1 MELATNASDQALN
14 ETITFQHQSQ
24 NQLAFTDLLSGL
36 KSWRVWTLLAYQDIK
51 LRYRR
56 SVLGPFW
63 ITISMA
69 ITAYTMGYLYGHL
82 FRSDLD
88 TYIPYLTAGLLGW
101 ALISNSILE
110 LTETFTNYEGMLKQI
125 KLPYS
130 LYIHRVAARN
140 ILIFFH
146 NVVVIVPVLII
157 FHKVAKIN
165 LDTLL
170 LLPCL
175 LIFYVNAIAY
185 GFIFAMIGARYRD
198 IGPIIKNF
206 VQVIF
211 FVTPIMW
218 RPDVLP
224 LDKQFIVAM
233 NPVNSFLEII
243 RAPLLGH
250 VPSAYDMKMTFLI
263 TLIGI
268 LAAYKM
274 FVRYRARIVYW
285 V

>member
-140 ILIFFH
+140 I
-146 NVVVIVPVLII
+146 
-157 FHKVAKIN
+157 
-165 LDTLL
+165 
-170 LLPCL
+170 
-175 LIFYVNAIAY
+175 
-185 GFIFAMIGARYRD
+185 
-198 IGPIIKNF
+198 
-206 VQVIF
+206 
-211 FVTPIMW
+211 
-218 RPDVLP
+218 
-224 LDKQFIVAM
+224 
-233 NPVNSFLEII
+233 
-243 RAPLLGH
+243 
-250 VPSAYDMKMTFLI
+250 
-263 TLIGI
+263 
-268 LAAYKM
+268 
-274 FVRYRARIVYW
+274 
-285 V
+285 